1 VLPCPNPQIK
11 SRTRAALKPSESVR
25 CFGRSASTYSRRLA
39 TVWSGASALLL
50 ALLLRGHQLGKSVS
64 LIVSDLLMP

>member
-1 VLPCPNPQIK
+1 
-11 SRTRAALKPSESVR
+11 
-25 CFGRSASTYSRRLA
+25 LA